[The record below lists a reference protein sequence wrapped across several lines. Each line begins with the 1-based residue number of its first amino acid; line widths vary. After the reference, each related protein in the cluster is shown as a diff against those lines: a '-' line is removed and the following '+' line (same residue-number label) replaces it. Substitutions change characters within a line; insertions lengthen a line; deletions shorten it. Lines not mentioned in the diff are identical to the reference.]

1 MRLRAGSLRLREL
14 QRVAKAGGLYRSHTS
29 SAEALSASTATA
41 AEARS
46 CMVVDSIDRCDG
58 RLQDRPFTVAADLS
72 MNLVDAALG
81 GPKP

>member
-1 MRLRAGSLRLREL
+1 
-14 QRVAKAGGLYRSHTS
+14 
-29 SAEALSASTATA
+29 
-41 AEARS
+41 
-46 CMVVDSIDRCDG
+46 MVVDSIDRCDG